1 LPQQGPP
8 PEEER
13 PGRTVLPFEV
23 PESKPPQRAK
33 APPAEP
39 RVERPPPETVT
50 SHEPKP
56 ESPKPETPKPES
68 PKPKPES
75 PKPKS
80 EVPTEEHLRVSVKS
94 SVRDPD
100 LLLVRVLRKGQAPAA
115 GCHEAFLSPAQD
127 GVDLRSIRQ

>member
-1 LPQQGPP
+1 
-8 PEEER
+8 
-13 PGRTVLPFEV
+13 V
-23 PESKPPQRAK
+23 PESKAPQQAKPPP
-33 APPAEP
+33 PPAEP

-56 ESPKPETPKPES
+56 ESPKPESPKPKPES
-68 PKPKPES
+68 PKPKSET